1 MLHRNTKI
9 ITSISIGLFL
19 MSIIVGGFFLSLLS
33 KQKVY
38 FENLID
44 KQKEEQEHRRS
55 LLVLSESIA
64 KNAEDRMSL
73 QSRVIPEE
81 GVIGFLSFIESLGKE
96 QSVVL
101 TTQSIS
107 VEPISAMFESLVIH
121 ISLQGPYESI
131 IRTVKLLERIPYQ
144 ATIYNLQIHKESK
157 GGDTLWGG
165 SLELK
170 VTKFTK
176 I

>member
-9 ITSISIGLFL
+9 IASISIGLFL
-19 MSIIVGGFFLSLLS
+19 ISVVVAVLFLTLLS

-38 FENLID
+38 FKDLIHT
-44 KQKEEQEHRRS
+44 QREEQEHRKS
-55 LLVLSESIA
+55 LLVLNESIA

-73 QSRVIPEE
+73 ESRVIGEE
-81 GVIGFLSFIESLGKE
+81 GVIDFLSLVESLGKE
-96 QSVVL
+96 QHVVL
-101 TTQSIS
+101 TTQSIA
-107 VEPISAMFESLVIH
+107 VEPINTMFESLVIH

-144 ATIYNLQIHKESK
+144 ATVYNLQIHKESRETN
-157 GGDTLWGG
+157 DLWGG